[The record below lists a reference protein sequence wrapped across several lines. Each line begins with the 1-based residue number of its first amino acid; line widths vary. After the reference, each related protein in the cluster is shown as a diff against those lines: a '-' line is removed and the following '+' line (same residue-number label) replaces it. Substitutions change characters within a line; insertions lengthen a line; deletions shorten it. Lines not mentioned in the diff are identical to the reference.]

1 MEPISVVIMA
11 TILLLVLMVIG
22 VPIYASLGISGVI
35 GLVGLKGFNFA
46 LAQLKT
52 YPYMHAADYM
62 MMVVPMFVLMGYL
75 AYAGGLSKD
84 AFEIAN
90 KWLSKLPAGLAMATV
105 MASAGFGA
113 CCGSSVACSATMGK
127 VAIPEML
134 DRGYDKK
141 IAAGTVAA
149 GGLLGIMIPPSV
161 ILVFYGAITEVSV
174 GKMLIA
180 GILPGILTAVVYCLG
195 LLMLSK
201 KYPSL
206 CPSSVEVSWLE
217 RLKSLKLFWGVGVL
231 FLIVIGGIY
240 GGVFTPTE
248 AAAVGAV
255 ASFIMYLLK
264 CPREERAQI
273 PANIW
278 EALKETLNTCGMIFI
293 ILIGS
298 GLFSFFMTLAGVPA
312 IVNAW
317 AAGLNVPSIVIVVV
331 FLLIMVPLGMF
342 LDPFSILVISLPI
355 TFPVVV
361 KTFGYD
367 PLWYGILCTLL
378 IQIGLI
384 TPPVGLN
391 AYIMKGVCPDMSLED
406 IFKGCYWFIMFTSIV
421 IVLVLLFPQ
430 FATWLPSKLQ

>member
-1 MEPISVVIMA
+1 MA
-11 TILLLVLMVIG
+11 TFLMLILMAIG
-22 VPIYASLGISGVI
+22 VPIYASLGVSGVV
-35 GLVGLKGFNFA
+35 GLIGLKGLGFA

-52 YPYMHAADYM
+52 YPYMHAADYLM
-62 MMVVPMFVLMGYL
+62 LVVPMFILMGYL
-75 AYAGGLSKD
+75 AFAGGLSKD
-84 AFEIAN
+84 AYIIAN
-90 KWLSKLPAGLAMATV
+90 KWLSKLPAGLAIATV
-105 MASAGFGA
+105 MACAGFGA
-113 CCGSSVACSATMGK
+113 CCGSSVACSATMGR

-134 DRGYDKK
+134 ERGYDRK

-180 GILPGILTAVVYCLG
+180 GIIPGILTAAVFCLG
-195 LLMLSK
+195 LLMLSRQD
-201 KYPSL
+201 PSL
-206 CPSSVEVSWLE
+206 CPSPMEVSWLE
-217 RLKSLKLFWGVGVL
+217 RIKSLRLFWGVGVL
-231 FLIVIGGIY
+231 FIIVIGGIY
-240 GGVFTPTE
+240 GGVVTPTE
-248 AAAVGAV
+248 AAAVGAF

-273 PANIW
+273 PGKVW
-278 EALKETLNTCGMIFI
+278 DALKETLNTCGMIFI

-312 IVNAW
+312 LVNAW
-317 AAGLNVPSIVIVVV
+317 AAGLDIPSIFIVAV
-331 FLLIMVPLGMF
+331 FLLIMIPMGMF
-342 LDPFSILVISLPI
+342 LDPFSILVITLPI

-391 AYIMKGVCPDMSLED
+391 AYIMKGVCPDMPLED
-406 IFKGCYWFIMFTSIV
+406 IFKGCNWFIFFTIIV
-421 IVLVLLFPQ
+421 VVLVLLFPQ
-430 FATWLPSKLQ
+430 LTTWLPSKVQ